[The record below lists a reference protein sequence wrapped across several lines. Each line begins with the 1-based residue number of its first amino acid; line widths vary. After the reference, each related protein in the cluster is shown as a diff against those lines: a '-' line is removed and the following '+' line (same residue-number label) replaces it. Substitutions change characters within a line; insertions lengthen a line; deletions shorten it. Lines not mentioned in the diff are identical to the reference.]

1 MEKRK
6 TTWPFILVVIL
17 TAAVCSGF
25 IFDWGKKKDK
35 GPNTAEA
42 ATAAAEQ
49 EKRAALTDE
58 KIAELNRKIDEQAKQ
73 LSAQEEKLAS
83 LTEITKRLDGIEAG
97 LKKREVDINDSDMSA
112 IREMIK
118 EQVKSNIKTSEK
130 PAAGVVSVRRIFRDC
145 KKSAKYRQQS
155 NMERQQADAELTK
168 LDNDMKAQQ
177 EGLKT
182 LKPNSENYMTEVKEI
197 LEKQASLQALQKFYQ
212 QQISLKEQRIT
223 EEIYG
228 DILRITA
235 AVAKQRGLNYVFE
248 ISAPELPA
256 LSPTELELSMGM
268 HKLLYND
275 GCIDLTDEVMT
286 ILDSNI

>member
-1 MEKRK
+1 MEKNK
-6 TTWPFILVVIL
+6 ITWPFILVVIL

-35 GPNTAEA
+35 DPNAAEA
-42 ATAAAEQ
+42 ATTAAQ

-58 KIAELNRKIDEQAKQ
+58 KIAELNRKIDEQARQ
-73 LSAQEEKLAS
+73 LTAQEEKLAS
-83 LTEITKRLDGIEAG
+83 LTEITKRVDGIEAG

-112 IREMIK
+112 IQEMIK
-118 EQVKSNIKTSEK
+118 EQVKSNVKMSGK
-130 PAAGVVSVRRIFRDC
+130 PAAGVVSVRNIFRDC

-155 NMERQQADAELTK
+155 NIERQRADAELTK
-168 LDNDMKAQQ
+168 LDNDIKAQQ

-182 LKPNSENYMTEVKEI
+182 LKPDSENYMTEIREI
-197 LEKQASLQALQKFYQ
+197 LEKQASLQALQKFYK
-212 QQISLKEQRIT
+212 QQISLNEQRIT

-248 ISAPELPA
+248 ISAPQLPA
-256 LSPTELELSMGM
+256 MSPTELELSMGM
-268 HKLLYND
+268 HKLLYSE